1 MHAVILA
8 QSAADMTSLG
18 LGTVKEGKDYG
29 WQHGINIYSNLAIYW
44 DIACVEHHILVKRGF
59 VDEI

>member
-1 MHAVILA
+1 MQCKHFFTMHAVILA

-29 WQHGINIYSNLAIYW
+29 WQHGINIYSNLGIFTLHC
-44 DIACVEHHILVKRGF
+44 DIACV
-59 VDEI
+59 